1 MAETSVCP
9 ALYEDS
15 SIMLQYIPVRKKK
28 QPQKWKGTVVHHVS
42 SVPRSAFALYVGVC
56 LVYWCMNLD

>member
-28 QPQKWKGTVVHHVS
+28 NNPKSGRV
-42 SVPRSAFALYVGVC
+42 L
-56 LVYWCMNLD
+56 